1 MIEIKNIHKKFGKNE
16 VLKGIDL
23 DVKKGEVI
31 SIIGPSGTGKSTFLR
46 CINCLEDADNGSI
59 KMDEKEVELRHIKK
73 SDKLWLRRN
82 TAMVFQGFYLFNN
95 KTVLRNIT
103 IGLTVVKKMSQKEA
117 DEKGLEILK
126 QIGLLDKKDEYPSS
140 LSGGQQ
146 QRVAIGRALALDP
159 KVLLFDEP
167 TSALDP
173 ELVNEVLMLIKDLA
187 KQHKTM
193 IIVTHEISFARNVS
207 DKVPD
212 RPTLFLKAPNALNAH
227 LGTVHAPDFVGRLD
241 YEGELAVVMKR
252 RAKDVPEEEA
262 LDYVLGYTCLNDIT
276 ARDVQ
281 KADGQWARGKNM
293 DGFAPMGPVVTDE
306 VDPEH
311 LTITTRLNGQVVQ
324 QGRTEQLITGVR
336 ALISFITSSMT
347 LEPGDVIA
355 TGTPA
360 GVGPMQP
367 GDTVEVEVS
376 GIGILCNTIV

>member
-23 DVKKGEVI
+23 DVKQGEVI

-59 KMDEKEVELRHIKK
+59 KMDEKEVELKHIKLA
-73 SDKLWLRRN
+73 DKLWLRRN

-207 DKVPD
+207 DKVCFMD
-212 RPTLFLKAPNALNAH
+212 GGKIVEMGN
-227 LGTVHAPDFVGRLD
+227 
-241 YEGELAVVMKR
+241 
-252 RAKDVPEEEA
+252 AKDVIDNPQNERTKKF
-262 LDYVLGYTCLNDIT
+262 LNVLKN
-276 ARDVQ
+276 RD
-281 KADGQWARGKNM
+281 
-293 DGFAPMGPVVTDE
+293 E
-306 VDPEH
+306 
-311 LTITTRLNGQVVQ
+311 
-324 QGRTEQLITGVR
+324 LI
-336 ALISFITSSMT
+336 
-347 LEPGDVIA
+347 
-355 TGTPA
+355 
-360 GVGPMQP
+360 
-367 GDTVEVEVS
+367 
-376 GIGILCNTIV
+376 

>member
-23 DVKKGEVI
+23 DVKQGEVI

-59 KMDEKEVELRHIKK
+59 KMDEKEVELRHIKLA
-73 SDKLWLRRN
+73 DKLWLRRN

-207 DKVPD
+207 DKVCFMD
-212 RPTLFLKAPNALNAH
+212 GGKIVEMGN
-227 LGTVHAPDFVGRLD
+227 
-241 YEGELAVVMKR
+241 
-252 RAKDVPEEEA
+252 AKDVIDNPQNERTKKF
-262 LDYVLGYTCLNDIT
+262 LNVLKN
-276 ARDVQ
+276 RD
-281 KADGQWARGKNM
+281 
-293 DGFAPMGPVVTDE
+293 E
-306 VDPEH
+306 
-311 LTITTRLNGQVVQ
+311 
-324 QGRTEQLITGVR
+324 LI
-336 ALISFITSSMT
+336 
-347 LEPGDVIA
+347 
-355 TGTPA
+355 
-360 GVGPMQP
+360 
-367 GDTVEVEVS
+367 
-376 GIGILCNTIV
+376 

>member
-23 DVKKGEVI
+23 DVKQGEVI
-31 SIIGPSGTGKSTFLR
+31 SIVGPSGTGKSTFLR

-59 KMDEKEVELRHIKK
+59 KMDEKEVELRHIKLA
-73 SDKLWLRRN
+73 DKLWLRRN

-117 DEKGLEILK
+117 DEKALEILK

-207 DKVPD
+207 DKVCFMD
-212 RPTLFLKAPNALNAH
+212 GGKIVEMGN
-227 LGTVHAPDFVGRLD
+227 
-241 YEGELAVVMKR
+241 
-252 RAKDVPEEEA
+252 AKDVIDNPQNERTKKF
-262 LDYVLGYTCLNDIT
+262 LNVLKN
-276 ARDVQ
+276 RD
-281 KADGQWARGKNM
+281 
-293 DGFAPMGPVVTDE
+293 E
-306 VDPEH
+306 
-311 LTITTRLNGQVVQ
+311 
-324 QGRTEQLITGVR
+324 LI
-336 ALISFITSSMT
+336 
-347 LEPGDVIA
+347 
-355 TGTPA
+355 
-360 GVGPMQP
+360 
-367 GDTVEVEVS
+367 
-376 GIGILCNTIV
+376 

>member
-1 MIEIKNIHKKFGKNE
+1 VIEIKNIHKKFGKNE

-23 DVKKGEVI
+23 DVKQGEVI

-59 KMDEKEVELRHIKK
+59 KMDEKEVELRHIKLA
-73 SDKLWLRRN
+73 DKLWLRRN

-117 DEKGLEILK
+117 DEKALEILK

-207 DKVPD
+207 DKVCFMD
-212 RPTLFLKAPNALNAH
+212 GGKIVEMGN
-227 LGTVHAPDFVGRLD
+227 
-241 YEGELAVVMKR
+241 
-252 RAKDVPEEEA
+252 AKDVIDNPQNERTKKF
-262 LDYVLGYTCLNDIT
+262 LNVLKN
-276 ARDVQ
+276 RD
-281 KADGQWARGKNM
+281 
-293 DGFAPMGPVVTDE
+293 E
-306 VDPEH
+306 
-311 LTITTRLNGQVVQ
+311 
-324 QGRTEQLITGVR
+324 LI
-336 ALISFITSSMT
+336 
-347 LEPGDVIA
+347 
-355 TGTPA
+355 
-360 GVGPMQP
+360 
-367 GDTVEVEVS
+367 
-376 GIGILCNTIV
+376 